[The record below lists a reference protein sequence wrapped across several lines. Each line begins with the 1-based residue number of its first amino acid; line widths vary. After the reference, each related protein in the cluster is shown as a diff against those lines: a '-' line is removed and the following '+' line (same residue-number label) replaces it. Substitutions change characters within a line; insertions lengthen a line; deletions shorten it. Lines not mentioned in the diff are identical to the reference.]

1 MNIRFS
7 HLKTKC
13 LSNQTVI
20 SFQPIK
26 LSNSYL
32 FFFVYNVTP
41 QLASVYNAFS
51 RFIKSF
57 PADGIDVAMPNVMF
71 RANDHH
77 INLETLLQTFP
88 SVEQLFYLIGCYAYK
103 LSFILAFICNVI
115 LGNYYLR
122 KQNTLRSINTNF
134 CTSIHHVEELFII
147 IVISIIIIIIVINIL
162 VVVQKQNENFTVKC
176 SIPSVIETSIAL
188 TDSLM

>member
-1 MNIRFS
+1 M
-7 HLKTKC
+7 
-13 LSNQTVI
+13 
-20 SFQPIK
+20 
-26 LSNSYL
+26 
-32 FFFVYNVTP
+32 
-41 QLASVYNAFS
+41 
-51 RFIKSF
+51 
-57 PADGIDVAMPNVMF
+57 
-71 RANDHH
+71 
-77 INLETLLQTFP
+77 
-88 SVEQLFYLIGCYAYK
+88 
-103 LSFILAFICNVI
+103 

-147 IVISIIIIIIVINIL
+147 IVISIIIIIIRINIL